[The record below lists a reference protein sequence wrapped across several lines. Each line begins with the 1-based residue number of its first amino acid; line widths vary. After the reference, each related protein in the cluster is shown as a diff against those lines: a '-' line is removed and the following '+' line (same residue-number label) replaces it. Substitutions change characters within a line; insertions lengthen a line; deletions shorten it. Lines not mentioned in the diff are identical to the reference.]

1 MPEINE
7 PIFSNSDLLNK
18 HFDPDAIK
26 SPIVPIY
33 ATFSHKE
40 EHSLRSKMHSH
51 SKGQLVY
58 TKSGT
63 AIVRLENSTYSIL
76 PNQMIWIPSGMIHN
90 VILKNDVN
98 FRAVYINQKQFPQLS
113 KNFETF
119 FVSALLEEIIET
131 ICSSSFHTDWMAG
144 TEFHLQSILIREIQK
159 SSSTPQWPAFPKDQ
173 RVCNYL
179 LKFQEKGEMFPRL
192 NELASNSGASERTIH
207 RLFVQGTGMSYQKWR
222 QQVRLM
228 LAIELL
234 STNKLITEIAHH
246 LEFSTT
252 SAFISF
258 FKSYQ
263 DITPKKYR
271 DLLAKSGS
279 NGYFC

>member
-1 MPEINE
+1 MPEITE
-7 PIFSNSDLLNK
+7 PIFRNSDLLNK

-58 TKSGT
+58 IKSGT

-90 VILKNDVN
+90 VILRNNVD
-98 FRAVYINQKQFPQLS
+98 FRAIYIDQKQFPRLS

-119 FVSALLEEIIET
+119 FVSVLLEEIIET
-131 ICSSSFHTDWMAG
+131 ICLSSFHTDWMVG
-144 TEFHLQSILIREIQK
+144 TEFHLQSILIMKMQK
-159 SSSTPQWPAFPKDQ
+159 LSSTPQWPAFPKDK

-179 LKFQEKGEMFPRL
+179 LKFYEKGEMFPRL
-192 NELASNSGASERTIH
+192 YELVSNTGASERTIH
-207 RLFVQGTGMSYQKWR
+207 RLFVQSTGMSYQKWR
-222 QQVRLM
+222 QHARLM

-234 STNKLITEIAHH
+234 STNKSITEIAHH

-263 DITPKKYR
+263 NITPKKYR
-271 DLLAKSGS
+271 DLFTKSVS
-279 NGYFC
+279 YGYFC